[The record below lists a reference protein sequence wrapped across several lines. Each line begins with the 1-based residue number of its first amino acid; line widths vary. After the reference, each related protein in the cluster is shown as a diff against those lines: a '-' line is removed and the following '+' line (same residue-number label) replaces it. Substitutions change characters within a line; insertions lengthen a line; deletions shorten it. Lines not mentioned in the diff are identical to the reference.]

1 MSCILYLR
9 VSTKYQ
15 NESNGSSLLVQ
26 EQLCKKYTVNNNL
39 IITEIIKEVG
49 SAYTKY
55 KKLKIQSIID
65 SINTNN
71 FSIVF
76 NDVSRFSRNLLHG
89 LELASNAVA
98 KNIKLIFVKENII
111 IQNINNLNLIV
122 QHLTESQSESKNISI
137 RIATSKKYAK
147 DNNKYSGGRIPF
159 GYEVE
164 TKTKEILPVAKELD
178 VIEFIKKC
186 RTIGVTEDELNTQ
199 MKKILGPDI
208 SSYAEIILNSNVET
222 GTSEILEKLTF
233 KNIAEILNDYSVFK
247 RGLKWNVFGVRRAYD
262 NGIKNKPIAKISDC
276 KIINKRKFL
285 VVNNSVP
292 TIQTGYFPQASRLIQ
307 SSIGSISS
315 SSVGSS
321 SSSRVESSSS
331 SRVESSL
338 ERIEESSLIEEFN
351 EFKLFKL
358 FKSMKNHN

>member
-9 VSTKYQ
+9 VSSKYQ

-26 EQLCKKYTVNNNL
+26 EQLCKKYAEDNNL

-65 SINTNN
+65 SINTDN

-76 NDVSRFSRNLLHG
+76 NDVSRFSRNLMHG
-89 LELASNAVA
+89 LELASNAIA

-111 IQNINNLNLIV
+111 LQNINNLNLIV
-122 QHLTESQSESKNISI
+122 QHLTESQAESKNISA

-159 GYEVE
+159 GYELE
-164 TKTKEILPVAKELD
+164 LKTRELLPVAREID

-186 RTIGVTEDELNTQ
+186 RTIGVTEDELNDQ
-199 MKKILGPDI
+199 MKKILGPDDINSYVGIKLI
-208 SSYAEIILNSNVET
+208 SNVDAEIP
-222 GTSEILEKLTF
+222 EILEKLTF
-233 KNIAEILNDYSVFK
+233 KNIAEILNDYLVFK
-247 RGLKWNVFGVRRAYD
+247 RGLKWDSCGTRRAYA
-262 NGIKNKPIAKISDC
+262 NGVKNTQIVKSSDC
-276 KIINKRKFL
+276 KITNKRKIL
-285 VVNNSVP
+285 IVKNNVS
-292 TIQTGYFPQASRLIQ
+292 TIQTGHAPQASRLIP
-307 SSIGSISS
+307 SSIAPIVNSS
-315 SSVGSS
+315 GV
-321 SSSRVESSSS
+321 SR
-331 SRVESSL
+331 L
-338 ERIEESSLIEEFN
+338 EPTEESSLIDEFN